1 MYCLKCG
8 KETND
13 DQAFCLE
20 CQKEMAKYP
29 IDPGVAV
36 QILPRR
42 QTTQKKTSKR
52 RITPEEQVKILRKR
66 VRLYAC
72 LFLAALIVVVC
83 LCVPLVLQIQDERG
97 QIGKNYVTIKPGTV
111 PTIPV
116 SEPQ

>member
-8 KETND
+8 KETMD

-29 IDPGVAV
+29 VDPGTVV
-36 QILPRR
+36 QLPPKKQLPPKR
-42 QTTQKKTSKR
+42 TTRR

-72 LFLAALIVVVC
+72 LFLAALVVIVC
-83 LCVPLVLQIQDERG
+83 LCVPLILRIGDERG
-97 QIGKNYVTIKPGTV
+97 QIGKNYTTAKPGTV
-111 PTIPV
+111 VTIPV
-116 SEPQ
+116 TEPK

>member
-8 KETND
+8 RETMD

-29 IDPGVAV
+29 VDPTTVV
-36 QILPRR
+36 QLPTRR
-42 QTTQKKTSKR
+42 QLPPKKVLKR

-72 LFLAALIVVVC
+72 LFLVALAAVAC
-83 LCVPLVLQIQDERG
+83 LCVPLFFRMQDERG
-97 QIGKNYVTIKPGTV
+97 QIGKNYVTLKPGTTV
-111 PTIPV
+111 TIPV
-116 SEPQ
+116 TEPK